1 MEDALCAEGAII
13 AAMSQQAQKSAGVSH
28 LRIESDR
35 AGQRLDNF
43 LLSQLKGVPR
53 SRIYRI
59 IRSGEVRVNKKR
71 ARQTYRLETGDEIRL
86 PPVRTAEQGRA
97 PVSRELGERLAANL
111 LHEDEQ
117 LLVYNKPAGLA
128 VHGGSGIQVGL
139 IETLRSLYPETTGL
153 ELAHRLDRDTSGC
166 IMIARE
172 RPFLRRLQKLMNSG
186 GVTKRYWLLCHDFTR
201 EHQSVEAPLEK
212 GGRGGERIM
221 HVAASGKTARTD
233 FRLIERLGSMALVE
247 ATLVTG
253 RTHQI
258 RVHAQHGGFP
268 LVGDPKYGDARRDEP
283 VRRAGVKRLCLHA
296 RSLEFRHPD
305 RGEQLSVEAPLDD
318 AFNHALET
326 ARTTG
331 AQ

>member
-1 MEDALCAEGAII
+1 
-13 AAMSQQAQKSAGVSH
+13 MSQQPPNSVHH
-28 LRIESDR
+28 LRISSDR

-71 ARQTYRLETGDEIRL
+71 ARQTYRLEAGDQVRI
-86 PPVRTAEQGRA
+86 PPVRTAERGRA
-97 PVSRELGERLAANL
+97 PVSRELGERLEASL
-111 LHEDEQ
+111 LYQDDQ
-117 LLVYNKPAGLA
+117 LLIYDKPAGLA

-139 IETLRSLYPETTGL
+139 IETLRSLYPDTAGL

-166 IMIARE
+166 IMVTRE
-172 RPFLRRLQKLMNSG
+172 RPFLRRLQKLMNQG
-186 GVTKRYWLLCHDFTR
+186 GVTKRYWLLCHDFPDTDT
-201 EHQSVEAPLEK
+201 SVEAPLEK

-221 HVAASGKTARTD
+221 HVDEGGKSARTD
-233 FRLIERLGSMALVE
+233 FRLIERLGSLALVE

-268 LVGDPKYGDARRDEP
+268 LLGDPKYGDTQRDRPWQHAGDRR
-283 VRRAGVKRLCLHA
+283 LSLHA

-305 RGEQLSVEAPLDD
+305 HGGFLQVEAPLDE
-318 AFNHALET
+318 AMNRALEMARET
-326 ARTTG
+326 ATT
-331 AQ
+331 

>member
-1 MEDALCAEGAII
+1 
-13 AAMSQQAQKSAGVSH
+13 MSQHPPNNGVSH
-28 LRIESDR
+28 LRISNDR

-43 LLSQLKGVPR
+43 LMSQLKGVPR

-71 ARQTYRLETGDEIRL
+71 ARQTYRVEAGDQIRI
-86 PPVRTAEQGRA
+86 PPVRTAERGRA
-97 PVSRELGERLAANL
+97 PVSRELGERLSASL
-111 LHEDEQ
+111 LHQDDQ

-139 IETLRSLYPETTGL
+139 IETLRSLYPETDGL

-166 IMIARE
+166 IMVTRE
-172 RPFLRRLQKLMNSG
+172 RAFLRRLQRLMNQG
-186 GVTKRYWLLCHDFTR
+186 GVTKRYWLLCHNFTVN
-201 EHQSVEAPLEK
+201 ETSVEAPLEK

-221 HVAASGKTARTD
+221 YVGEGGKSARTD
-233 FRLIERLGSMALVE
+233 FRLIEQLGSVALVE

-268 LVGDPKYGDARRDEP
+268 LLGDPKYGDAQRD
-283 VRRAGVKRLCLHA
+283 RFWQDAGVRRLCLHA

-305 RGEQLSVEAPLDD
+305 HGGFLQVEAPLDE
-318 AFNHALET
+318 AMNRALTT
-326 ARTTG
+326 ARATVPT
-331 AQ
+331 